1 MEGLP
6 GEDHGV
12 KRVVVIGPECTGK
25 TTLARDLA
33 VHFAAAWSPEYARAH
48 AEAKAAPLTAEDVEP
63 IARGQMAAEDEAAA
77 RRGGLTVH
85 DTDLV
90 STVVYA
96 DFYYGACPH
105 WIVAASEARAA
116 DLYLLTAPDTPWES
130 DRVRDRSGVRG
141 ALYVRFR
148 EALERLDASVV
159 EIAGPWE
166 ERRRRALAAVG
177 ALLE

>member
-1 MEGLP
+1 M
-6 GEDHGV
+6 

-25 TTLARDLA
+25 TTLARELA
-33 VHFAAAWSPEYARAH
+33 VHFAAAWSPEYARVH
-48 AEAKAAPLTAEDVEP
+48 AEAKGALLTAEDVEP
-63 IARGQMAAEDEAAA
+63 IARGQMALEDEAAA
-77 RRGGLTVH
+77 RRGALTIH

-96 DFYYGACPH
+96 GFYYGDCPD

-116 DLYLLTAPDTPWES
+116 DLYLLTAPETPWEQ
-130 DRVRDRSGVRG
+130 DGVRDRPEVRG

-148 EALERLDASVV
+148 EELERRNVAVV
-159 EIAGPWE
+159 EIAGTWE
-166 ERRRRALAAVG
+166 ERRRQALAAVG